1 MSLEA
6 AFLSLVFVAFFT
18 AAAFSMAAA
27 RVQQAVIH
35 AHHIAKLTA
44 SSEWASQILE
54 RVPPGKGP
62 RGSND
67 HLEWVID
74 RVNDAMEVQAHPTL
88 KLGCGVTEDSAG
100 TTFPRITN
108 DAEIKGRGGG
118 NLSWTEGAGGG
129 GWSDFPVLRVETRCE
144 VTLRATPGIPLPVG
158 LANWDVGIVSYVP
171 VECFVSTGAEGN
183 LCG

>member
-44 SSEWASQILE
+44 SSEWASAILE
-54 RVPPGKGP
+54 PVPAGST
-62 RGSND
+62 RGEDD
-67 HLEWVID
+67 HLTAVIEQ
-74 RVNDAMEVQAHPTL
+74 VNKAMEVQAHPTL
-88 KLGCGVTEDSAG
+88 KLGCGVTETSP
-100 TTFPRITN
+100 TNVFPRITN
-108 DAEIKGRGGG
+108 DEEIKGRGG
-118 NLSWTEGAGGG
+118 NNFSWTESAT
-129 GWSDFPVLRVETRCE
+129 GWSEFPVLRVETRCE
-144 VTLRATPGIPLPVG
+144 VSLRATPGIPLPLPVK
-158 LANWDVGIVSYVP
+158 LAGWNIGIISYVP
-171 VECFVSTGAEGN
+171 VECFVSTGTGGN